1 MSTLNP
7 VRESST
13 DYVWTFPGSP
23 IRIHLSLAVVT
34 RLREQLFT
42 GFDPSSSREIG
53 GLLLGKVQAGGI
65 HVKGIRSF
73 CPADKSS
80 YFILS
85 DIDKVNLK
93 DVIKEQ
99 QGAGSLVVGY
109 FRSDQR
115 GGIRLS
121 EEDLSLSR
129 ELFSDPEQVFL
140 IISKPDNN
148 MPKAGF
154 FFWDAGSIFAEASFL
169 QFALDEKLLA
179 IPRTSS
185 FSQEVSV
192 PAPAED
198 QVSASDTNIKPAPT
212 IRSRSILWVAGL
224 LLLAIV
230 AGATAYRILK
240 PPPQSSVVTARPENS
255 SPLSLSAT
263 HTDGSATV
271 MWDAKLP
278 VVADARIGV
287 LTIQD
292 GASQTEFPL
301 TRAQLQIGKLIYVTQ
316 ADRLDLNLEIFSK
329 DGKAIR
335 ESLMLAF
342 PQTTT
347 TSQPGQE
354 PAADLPIKQDGL
366 HNPVVANTSLAEKA
380 PAAVRTFAASSV
392 ANKTP
397 QPAVIL
403 SEAPLSTPVTTFDPA
418 VIKIPDFLAPSLD
431 QKTAPKS
438 SESIA
443 AGHPVLQPPLSLR
456 QVRPIVPANVS
467 SMLKRLVEVQVR
479 VSIDQAGKV
488 VKAEPVGSAEGV
500 NQYLGTSAA
509 NAARLWVFQ
518 PARRGNTPVMSE
530 LILKFV
536 FGPATGKQ
544 DD

>member
-23 IRIHLSLAVVT
+23 IRIHLSLAVVA

-53 GLLLGKVQAGGI
+53 GLLLGKVHAGGI
-65 HVKGIRSF
+65 HVKDIRSF
-73 CPADKSS
+73 CPSDNGS

-148 MPKAGF
+148 TPKAGF

-185 FSQEVSV
+185 LSQEVSI

-230 AGATAYRILK
+230 AVATAYRILK
-240 PPPQSSVVTARPENS
+240 PPSQSSVVAARSENPS
-255 SPLSLSAT
+255 LSLSAT

-278 VVADARIGV
+278 VIADARIGV

-347 TSQPGQE
+347 KSQLGQE
-354 PAADLPIKQDGL
+354 PDGDLPIKQTGL
-366 HNPVVANTSLAEKA
+366 QNLVVANTFLAEKA
-380 PAAVRTFAASSV
+380 PAVVRTFAASSA
-392 ANKTP
+392 ANRAP
-397 QPAVIL
+397 QPTVVL
-403 SEAPLSTPVTTFDPA
+403 FEAPLSTPITTVDPA
-418 VIKIPDFLAPSLD
+418 VIKIPEFLASSLD
-431 QKTAPKS
+431 QKTAQKS

-443 AGHPVLQPPLSLR
+443 AEHPVLQPPMSLR

-467 SMLKRLVEVQVR
+467 SMLKRRVEVQVR
-479 VSIDQAGKV
+479 ISIDQAGRV
-488 VKAEPVGSAEGV
+488 VKAEPVGSAEGM

-530 LILKFV
+530 LTLKFV